1 MGHNEWLPQR
11 RQPTNDAG
19 ARGPAIVADRGG
31 AGKTGVRHRGQATGF
46 PMHSARL
53 YSGGDTTGIPRLLPT
68 IAAIEVDDADSALH
82 RELYFYTLYR
92 LLEASMLVL
101 VMFGPVADMIGAP
114 LHDLLART
122 VALSYL
128 FLSAL
133 LFVFGRR
140 GELRSNALAGITTDL
155 FFGLLAIHA
164 IPAAGAGIA
173 LMLMFNVGAA
183 ALLLP
188 ARYGLGAAMVA
199 VVGIMVEY
207 FWSTTFD
214 QSPRLLAEPLMFCV
228 GYLAIATLTSVL
240 GRQMRV
246 SHDLATSRG
255 VETAH
260 LTEVNELII
269 RRLRTGVLLVDGH
282 NRVTLANEAAT
293 LLLGDA
299 GEGHR
304 DLGVALPELA
314 RRLAVWRHDG
324 SANEDPIQIS
334 PDQPE
339 VVPRFTRL
347 LAGSDQTLVFLDDT
361 SLVSRR
367 AESMTLATLGRFS
380 ASLAHE
386 IRNPLAAINYAVQ
399 LLEESDDVATADRRL
414 LQIIR
419 QQGQRMNGIVE
430 NVLGL
435 ARREPAKPEHV
446 ELAALARHFVED
458 YNAGHPLED
467 DSLRATAS
475 KPEIATLVD
484 PRQLHQVLTVLVHNA
499 LIYGRI
505 PGEPARVAVNVH
517 LDEHQQPIIDVV
529 DRGPG
534 IPERVVQQLFR
545 PFFTTSGH
553 GTGLGLYIA
562 RELCRANQA
571 SLDFVPLPGGG
582 SCFRI
587 RLSGPAVK
595 TPEPRA

>member
-1 MGHNEWLPQR
+1 M
-11 RQPTNDAG
+11 PTA
-19 ARGPAIVADRGG
+19 
-31 AGKTGVRHRGQATGF
+31 
-46 PMHSARL
+46 
-53 YSGGDTTGIPRLLPT
+53 
-68 IAAIEVDDADSALH
+68 IAATEVDDADSALR

-101 VMFGPVADMIGAP
+101 VLFGPVADMIGP
-114 LHDLLART
+114 PRHDLLARA

-128 FLSAL
+128 FLAAL
-133 LFVFGRR
+133 LFLFGRR
-140 GELRSNALAGITTDL
+140 GELRGNAVAGIATDL

-164 IPAAGAGIA
+164 IPVAGTGIA

-199 VVGIMVEY
+199 VAGIMVEY
-207 FWSTTFD
+207 FWSAAVD
-214 QSPRLLAEPLMFCV
+214 ESARMLAEPLMFSI
-228 GYLAIATLTSVL
+228 GYLAIATLTSIL
-240 GRQMRV
+240 GRQMRA
-246 SHDLATSRG
+246 SHDLAARRG

-269 RRLRTGVLLVDGH
+269 RRLRTGVLLVDG
-282 NRVTLANEAAT
+282 NDQVRLANEAAI

-304 DLGVALPELA
+304 DIGVALPELA
-314 RRLAVWRHDG
+314 RRLTAWRVDG
-324 SANEDPIQIS
+324 KADETPLQIAS
-334 PDQPE
+334 DQPE

-347 LAGSDQTLVFLDDT
+347 LAGSDHTLVFLDDT

-414 LQIIR
+414 LEIIR
-419 QQGQRMNGIVE
+419 QQGVRMNGIVE

-446 ELAALARHFVED
+446 ELVALTRHFVDD
-458 YNAGHPLED
+458 YRAGHPLEN

-475 KPEIATLVD
+475 QPRIPTMID

-499 LIYGRI
+499 LIYGRM
-505 PGEPARVAVNVH
+505 PGEPARVGIHVH
-517 LDEHQQPIIDVV
+517 IDNHDQPIVDVV

-534 IPERVVQQLFR
+534 IAERVAQQLFR

-571 SLDFVPLPGGG
+571 SLDYVPLPAGG
-582 SCFRI
+582 SCFRV
-587 RLSGPAVK
+587 RLAGSTLKGRSRD
-595 TPEPRA
+595 PEKL